1 MRTTT
6 NYIYFYIKFYNKPE
20 HYTTLNSHYVLLQRY
35 YIINYIIITHKSYII
50 IIWFNIRHCMLSY
63 ITLHASCFILSKLHW
78 LSNGVLLPASL
89 NYTLHAITCYI
100 TCITGNIWVLWLRS
114 NICLAARRSGRGPTD
129 NGFK

>member
-20 HYTTLNSHYVLLQRY
+20 HYTTLNSHYTLLQRY

-63 ITLHASCFILSKLHW
+63 ITLHASCFILSKLH
-78 LSNGVLLPASL
+78 
-89 NYTLHAITCYI
+89 
-100 TCITGNIWVLWLRS
+100 
-114 NICLAARRSGRGPTD
+114 
-129 NGFK
+129 